1 MTPVEHLRFSYKTKG
16 SIDPEVL
23 LTTLEEM
30 ELQLTVLADEVA
42 KLRQVKSP
50 GTTPYVNP
58 EAR

>member
-1 MTPVEHLRFSYKTKG
+1 MTPVGHLRFSYKTKG

-42 KLRQVKSP
+42 KVRQMKSP
-50 GTTPYVNP
+50 GAVPYVNP
-58 EAR
+58 ESH